1 MQLQSFAIEQRLP
14 GLNEYIHAVNINRY
28 KGNALKREAQDAIGL
43 AIKRARLEPV
53 TAYPVAVCFEWHEKT
68 RRRDLDNIAS
78 AKKFILDALQE
89 CGILEGDGQ
98 KQLVGFSDRFVIG
111 DGWDGCVVTIYSVVA
126 EERHGWW
133 ASIPESEMTG
143 FNPEFA
149 GRDPGGSYV
158 CSVCGEE
165 ATFSCNDE
173 WILSDFCPFC
183 GAKMDL

>member
-1 MQLQSFAIEQRLP
+1 MQIFTIEQRLP
-14 GLNEYIHAVNINRY
+14 GLNEYINALNINRY

-53 TAYPVAVCFEWHEKT
+53 TEYPVFVFFEWHEKT
-68 RRRDLDNIAS
+68 KRRDLDNIAS

-89 CGILEGDGQ
+89 CGILDGDGQ
-98 KQLVGFSDRFVIG
+98 KQLVGFSDKFVIG

-133 ASIPESEMTG
+133 VSIPESEMTG

-149 GRDPGGSYV
+149 GRDPVGSYV
-158 CSVCGEE
+158 CSVCGEK

>member
-1 MQLQSFAIEQRLP
+1 MQLQSVAIEQRLP
-14 GLNEYIHAVNINRY
+14 GLNEYINALNINRY

-53 TAYPVAVCFEWHEKT
+53 TAYPVFVFFEWHEKT

-111 DGWDGCVVTIYSVVA
+111 DGWDGCVVTVKPYA
-126 EERHGWW
+126 EVGK
-133 ASIPESEMTG
+133 
-143 FNPEFA
+143 
-149 GRDPGGSYV
+149 DGG
-158 CSVCGEE
+158 
-165 ATFSCNDE
+165 
-173 WILSDFCPFC
+173 
-183 GAKMDL
+183 M

>member
-1 MQLQSFAIEQRLP
+1 MQIFTIEQRLP

-53 TAYPVAVCFEWHEKT
+53 TAYPVFVFFEWHEKT

-89 CGILEGDGQ
+89 FGILEGDGQ

-111 DGWDGCVVTIYSVVA
+111 DGWDGCVVTVKPYA
-126 EERHGWW
+126 EVGK
-133 ASIPESEMTG
+133 
-143 FNPEFA
+143 
-149 GRDPGGSYV
+149 DGG
-158 CSVCGEE
+158 
-165 ATFSCNDE
+165 
-173 WILSDFCPFC
+173 
-183 GAKMDL
+183 M

>member
-1 MQLQSFAIEQRLP
+1 MSAQTFTVRFRLP

-53 TAYPVAVCFEWHEKT
+53 TEYPVAVCFEWHEKT

-98 KQLVGFSDRFVIG
+98 KQLAGFSDRFVVG
-111 DGWDGCVVTIYSVVA
+111 DTWDGCVVVISFAAT
-126 EERHGWW
+126 EE
-133 ASIPESEMTG
+133 SS
-143 FNPEFA
+143 
-149 GRDPGGSYV
+149 
-158 CSVCGEE
+158 
-165 ATFSCNDE
+165 
-173 WILSDFCPFC
+173 
-183 GAKMDL
+183 GAAR

>member
-1 MQLQSFAIEQRLP
+1 MSAQTFTVRFRLP

-53 TAYPVAVCFEWHEKT
+53 TEYPVAVCFEWHEKT

-111 DGWDGCVVTIYSVVA
+111 DAWDGCVVVISFADTEKSSEVV
-126 EERHGWW
+126 R
-133 ASIPESEMTG
+133 
-143 FNPEFA
+143 
-149 GRDPGGSYV
+149 
-158 CSVCGEE
+158 
-165 ATFSCNDE
+165 
-173 WILSDFCPFC
+173 
-183 GAKMDL
+183 